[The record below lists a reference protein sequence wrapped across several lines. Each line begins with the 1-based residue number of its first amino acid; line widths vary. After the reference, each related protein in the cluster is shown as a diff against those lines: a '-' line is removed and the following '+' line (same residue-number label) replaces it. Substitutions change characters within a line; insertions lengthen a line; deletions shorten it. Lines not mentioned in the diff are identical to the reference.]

1 MVGTILLGLLFLVLL
16 YLLLVPIKLCLNT
29 IKNQYYLQIHC
40 LAKASIEG
48 HKEELLQIR
57 LNVLFMNF
65 HFYPLKHIGPPKT
78 MKIEKSKPKR
88 LRRRIGIKKTT
99 RVLKSFKVKQLLI
112 DIDTGD
118 CLMNAKLY
126 PLFSFINYHKER
138 FNINFEGRNQ
148 LVLHL
153 QNRPIRII
161 KSFIN
166 F

>member
-1 MVGTILLGLLFLVLL
+1 MIVTILLGLLFLVLL
-16 YLLLVPIKLCLNT
+16 YLLLVPIELCLNT

-57 LNVLFMNF
+57 LKVLFMNF
-65 HFYPLKHIGPPKT
+65 YFFPLKLIGTPKT
-78 MKIEKSKPKR
+78 KKIEKSKPPRK
-88 LRRRIGIKKTT
+88 RIGIKKTT
-99 RVLKSFKVKQLLI
+99 RVLKSFKIKQLLV

-126 PLFSFINYHKER
+126 PVFSFINYHKER